1 MSTKNFSR
9 ESKPKKSEM
18 ITTRGSVTPSVEH
31 SLAEILYERNAN
43 YGAFEML
50 GMISQNIK
58 RSFHVENWSEL
69 AYDQQEC
76 LDLIANK
83 ISRILNGNPDLVDSW
98 LDIAGYALLIV
109 NRLRKEI
116 TDETSPSGERG

>member
-1 MSTKNFSR
+1 
-9 ESKPKKSEM
+9 
-18 ITTRGSVTPSVEH
+18 VTPSVEH